1 MAGSRARLEQTLLAN
16 AAMPVWMSHGSLAA
30 AFSTGEVESSIPS
43 ATARNAL
50 YGKCFN
56 DTLLFMARR
65 PPFRVMT
72 LIAFLA
78 GCLILEG
85 AALPQAVRK
94 KKPPVV
100 KPAPT
105 VACPD
110 PDARAACR
118 SFAQLVDANDAALLA
133 SIKPTSYVCFR
144 PKEDV
149 FVVIHYRAPHPPWTK
164 SENDRETQSGFVNFV
179 EYRNGV
185 VSTDRLATGTWSR
198 IDPDRVG
205 PMEPLFES
213 GEADGSST
221 PVQID
226 IQAEINVSYD
236 FQNTTNE
243 TIGRSLTI
251 RRSTGRF
258 VENFKPSADAPFEF
272 SGTCLIYK

>member
-1 MAGSRARLEQTLLAN
+1 
-16 AAMPVWMSHGSLAA
+16 
-30 AFSTGEVESSIPS
+30 
-43 ATARNAL
+43 
-50 YGKCFN
+50 
-56 DTLLFMARR
+56 MARR
-65 PPFRVMT
+65 PRFRVMT
-72 LIAFLA
+72 LAAFLA
-78 GCLILEG
+78 ACLIFEH

-94 KKPPVV
+94 KKQPPA
-100 KPAPT
+100 KPTPTT
-105 VACPD
+105 VACAD
-110 PDARAACR
+110 PDARSACR
-118 SFAQLVDANDAALLA
+118 SFEQLVDANDAALLE

-149 FVVIHYRAPHPPWTK
+149 FMVIHYRAPRPPWTR
-164 SENDRETQSGFVNFV
+164 SENDRQTQSGFVTFV

-213 GEADGSST
+213 GAADGSNT
-221 PVQID
+221 PIQID

-258 VENFKPSADAPFEF
+258 VERFKPPTDAPFEF
-272 SGTCLIYK
+272 SGTCLMYK